1 MKSLSIK
8 PGWGGGRTEAP
19 SRFIPLVVRASALIC
34 VAFLIVSMVSVVL
47 SPEAV
52 GQSGSPEES
61 TLTEE
66 SVSPDAESGETAD
79 PVVEGEESADP
90 VVEGG
95 ETADPVLEG
104 AEVPSLG
111 EGDDRSQ
118 SLVADANDLDDLGS
132 EQYYI
137 RPVFN
142 RTATGTG
149 HGGSS
154 GCVLNSGADIPF
166 QGGDDSA
173 EDDVVC
179 TRDWVKYNIE
189 LSVKTKPVE
198 PEDFTVVLDLW
209 TYDIPFLNGRYAS
222 TDTNREIITQYGLE
236 PNADVAVSKGF
247 SDFCT
252 SRAGQW
258 STVRK
263 IVKVGEKYVP
273 ACTFTPDA
281 GLDLAY
287 KQSLSAL
294 ADIKNTSLSEAR
306 VYVVRGN
313 IEDKYGTNDSR
324 VPVISGVEPTV
335 AQGYNVV
342 GVADIDFYVE
352 EHGEQKKTIA
362 RIDGKDYIG
371 KPYSLQYYAKKRGVG
386 SYDKGSLYIER
397 PAGEPQKIPIT
408 IEGAPEGSFVTSDP
422 TGQTVQDIS
431 FQGRTGHEYPL
442 RLNGATDGPLPFF
455 VFYPADSVEENLGSS
470 FTYRVKKELGTIST
484 VGGPLVNG
492 GDAEIGSG
500 EDCDFDTSSIGG
512 YDPGDNGQGD
522 APKNNNCGVSRIERY
537 VAGDLLR
544 KQVSGIGVAGYEYI
558 DDDGVKQRIDGITQG
573 GQIHATIWVEPVP
586 GDRNVE
592 ICDVWDPAEQ
602 RLLYEY
608 GGSYVSVETPGYG
621 EGISEDRAV
630 HGRNFTTL
638 YSSQYNSDTGCGVP
652 GSTEGWE
659 DEPENVPGGK
669 FAVSAVKVVSKNPV
683 TFVKGGLLALMFTPA
698 EGMDERVNKFGF
710 SEPAYD
716 HAYINLD
723 NPDEF
728 QGPASASYRYVS
740 PFIVG
745 QNEFSSGFSDPNS
758 NLTAGR
764 SFNWS
769 LIPYYQQYG
778 FSDDY
783 LMSTSFF
790 AKFDACL
797 DVSGA
802 VVKARKARGSGI
814 YPENEVDERWEINID
829 RGEDIGEVG
838 CADDEPITVTA
849 SLREPIPFSEAAVGY
864 LSVNGQVSPLV
875 KADEVHVGAK
885 FSWSYRNGQGDL
897 VEKENF
903 ERYFGTGVSSNGL
916 AIYTK
921 PVNYVKS
928 LSASK
933 TVDKESVDLDE
944 SFSWTLGF
952 RNTFDGPVRGVR
964 WIDVLPFD
972 GDDRGTDTS
981 GRVSL
986 SDINASDK
994 LAVEYT
1000 RRTPRDI
1007 VNDPDDPTNLPGGST
1022 KWCADLTSGDPN
1034 CPSSLEEVTAVRMS
1048 ADFDPGEL
1056 LTFKMTA
1063 SVVGGTNGDELVN
1076 RSSVGKS
1083 LEEGQL
1089 KAPVPAPD
1097 PVRTRLV
1104 AATIEGHVYL
1114 DKDGSG
1120 YQDYDEDDY
1129 ENATVTLV
1137 NSAGDVVLTK
1147 QTDSE
1152 GNYAFSQ
1159 LSPGTYTVKI
1169 DVPDG
1174 MYLKRSGPDPANQG
1188 KNTVENLVIPEGD
1201 PITIG
1206 EIDFGL
1212 VDPQPSLI
1220 VQKVIHNEATD
1231 NYEKSVERS
1240 VGETVSFYVAV
1251 FNDGT
1256 ADLTDVKLVDDWDGG
1271 DFDLSCQVMAAGGAA
1286 GEGDHGSP
1294 LSDEGG
1300 VLSPNQGFLCTGEY
1314 VVTEAD
1320 VAAGTSLTNTASA
1333 TAMYGGEVV
1342 QGPSDSVVVELVTSA
1357 GFDFTKSVV
1366 DGKDFYVPGEVVS
1379 YELKV
1384 SNTGDVTLKDV
1395 RVDDPLVSDAGGEIS
1410 CNDGDGVVAPGDSLT
1425 CTVAYTVG
1433 DGDVGED
1440 GVGVVSNVATAHA
1453 TPVNGEAFEP
1463 KRGEVSVDV
1472 RKAGIAV
1479 VKTADASEPV
1489 GVDGEVSYGFTVTN
1503 SGTAPLDGVRL
1514 SDPMLE
1520 ARGVGVECG
1529 DRGQLTGEGVRLDAG
1544 EVVSCSATVQVGQD
1558 DLDLADGG
1566 QLVNEVTVSG
1576 EVHGL
1581 RVEASDEVTTALDV
1595 RAGVALDKKVAEP
1608 ERRYT
1613 PGSEV
1618 SYSFDVRN
1626 TGAVTLTDVE
1636 VSDPMLRNVRC
1647 SGTDV
1652 APGAVLECTADP
1664 FMVDE
1669 EIADRGVLVNT
1680 ATVRAQTR
1688 DGRSVEAS
1696 DSVEVA
1702 TGSPGLVIT
1711 KSASTTGPVEAGDM
1725 ITWEIRV
1732 RNNGTTP
1739 VEKVRLSDPMFGE
1752 GELSCDVD
1760 GVVGPDGATLGVGE
1774 QVVCTAETVVSQAD
1788 VDAET
1793 EVVNT
1798 ATVTGEFG
1806 DFKIGELTATATA
1819 PVSSRSGLTV
1829 AKSVVGYEP
1838 GMVYRVGDEIT
1849 YRFVV
1854 TNTGAVSLRD
1864 IEVVDEQ
1871 LRKAGVEVVCDNST
1885 PLEPGATRECTSGVY
1900 TVTQDQA
1907 AAGSVDNAAT
1917 VNGVTLTRGSG
1928 VTSEEDQVS
1937 VPAADPRL
1945 VVTKTADPVGP
1956 VGSGETV
1963 SFTVS
1968 VRNEGNTAVDG
1979 VKVSDPWLRD
1989 RGTELDCGVT
1999 GEGSSL
2005 QVGESLVC
2013 TAEITVNDSDVVGGG
2028 VLVNT
2033 ATAEGVVGGR
2043 VVRGNEA
2050 SVSVELKRDAAIA
2063 VTKDVVD
2070 GERVYRVG
2078 ESVVFGY
2085 TVTNGGRV
2093 ELSGVTLTDE
2103 SVSGIDCPDVRLA
2116 PGASMTCRSQPH
2128 VVTGSDA
2135 DAGRY
2140 GGPVTVVATIPDDMD
2155 PGREDRTVSATDSA
2169 EVTVEKDDS
2178 GVTGSTGG
2186 GAIIPIPVPVP
2197 VPGGGPV
2204 GDGQDPVVSGV
2215 PEPGSDVPS
2224 DGPVKGHGGEDG
2236 SVADGEVPS
2245 VDRVPERLPVT
2256 GANVLVAVGVGLVLA
2271 LAGFGLV
2278 FAVRRRR
2285 DE

>member
-1 MKSLSIK
+1 MKNLILDSGLL
-8 PGWGGGRTEAP
+8 GGSG
-19 SRFIPLVVRASALIC
+19 PLLRRIGPVGMRVTAVIC
-34 VAFLIVSMVSVVL
+34 VALLAMSVLLSGVAIADTPSSGKAEPEVVEVSPVDDQAVDVADDAEGSDDPAPSVDEGSDAAAPSVGEGADAAAPSVDDGGAGL
-47 SPEAV
+47 LPGVGRALRAV
-52 GQSGSPEES
+52 G
-61 TLTEE
+61 
-66 SVSPDAESGETAD
+66 
-79 PVVEGEESADP
+79 
-90 VVEGG
+90 
-95 ETADPVLEG
+95 
-104 AEVPSLG
+104 
-111 EGDDRSQ
+111 DDYG
-118 SLVADANDLDDLGS
+118 VAANLQR
-132 EQYYI
+132 E
-137 RPVFN
+137 
-142 RTATGTG
+142 ATGTG
-149 HGGSS
+149 HDTTDRCS
-154 GCVLNSGADIPF
+154 LNSEATVPF
-166 QGGDDSA
+166 EGGDDTP
-173 EDDVVC
+173 EDDIVC
-179 TRDWVKYNIE
+179 TNDWVKYNVE
-189 LSVKTKPVE
+189 LSVKTRPSN
-198 PEDFTVVLDLW
+198 PEKFTVALDFW
-209 TYDIPFLNGRYAS
+209 SFGIPWVNGRFNDGGPGAEIRAPQGDRE
-222 TDTNREIITQYGLE
+222 TDSVLSQ
-236 PNADVAVSKGF
+236 GF
-247 SDFCT
+247 GELCKA
-252 SRAGQW
+252 RPGQW
-258 STVRK
+258 TNAERK
-263 IVKVGEKYVP
+263 LVKVGGKHIP
-273 ACTFTPDA
+273 ACTFTPLP
-281 GLDLAY
+281 GLDLIY
-287 KQSLSAL
+287 KQDISVLS
-294 ADIKNTSLSEAR
+294 DNKKNVLDEAR
-306 VYVVRGN
+306 VFIVEGDLEEQYSTEYGRPDITGVV
-313 IEDKYGTNDSR
+313 
-324 VPVISGVEPTV
+324 PTV
-335 AQGYNVV
+335 ADGYKVV
-342 GVADIDFYVE
+342 GVADLDLAVTDSYAGNPPNVGVA
-352 EHGEQKKTIA
+352 HVGGRDYLKQKVTLVNHA
-362 RIDGKDYIG
+362 RVRDEN
-371 KPYSLQYYAKKRGVG
+371 S
-386 SYDKGSLYIER
+386 SNTSKGSLHIPR
-397 PAGEPQKIPIT
+397 PYRDPQTVPLEIV
-408 IEGAPEGSFVTSDP
+408 EAPEGSFVTTDP
-422 TGQTVQDIS
+422 TGVSIEDVILETREYSDPLNLGINGSSQT
-431 FQGRTGHEYPL
+431 
-442 RLNGATDGPLPFF
+442 LNKDFY
-455 VFYPADSVEENLGSS
+455 VFYPADTAADHLGESIV
-470 FTYRVKKELGTIST
+470 YRVKKDLPDFTTEDGT
-484 VGGPLVNG
+484 LVNEG
-492 GDAEIGSG
+492 RTEIGSG
-500 EDCDFDTSSIGG
+500 ESCDFDTSEIGG
-512 YDPGDNGQGD
+512 WRPGGSQYNGTL
-522 APKNNNCGVSRIERY
+522 KNNNCGKREVRQFESGNLFSKGVFPALDFYQTGYGAGVSTLGQEVPAVIR
-537 VAGDLLR
+537 VTSLPVKR
-544 KQVSGIGVAGYEYI
+544 K
-558 DDDGVKQRIDGITQG
+558 
-573 GQIHATIWVEPVP
+573 
-586 GDRNVE
+586 VE
-592 ICDVWDPAEQ
+592 ICDTWDPSEQ
-602 RLLYEY
+602 KLDFDRYPWY
-608 GGSYVSVETPGYG
+608 YRVDVENPSD
-621 EGISEDRAV
+621 GIEEDV
-630 HGRNFTTL
+630 LPSTENFKAY
-638 YSSQYNSDTGCGVP
+638 YSSEQTENRGCGVA
-652 GSTEGWE
+652 GSTDNWYTDP
-659 DEPENVPGGK
+659 DEVPGGRDAINAIK
-669 FAVSAVKVVSKNPV
+669 LVAKRPLS
-683 TFVKGGLLALMFTPA
+683 FVAGARTYIQFTPSPA
-698 EGMDERVNKFGF
+698 MEKRNDFDDRGMSPPLE
-710 SEPAYD
+710 D
-716 HAYINLD
+716 HAYVS
-723 NPDEF
+723 PGEGEEF
-728 QGPASASYRYVS
+728 QGPSSDSFKYLHPFIAGINNTSFWTYNSIPGSQFRYQVVPELEEFGLPEDHPVS
-740 PFIVG
+740 PIV
-745 QNEFSSGFSDPNS
+745 NTK
-758 NLTAGR
+758 L
-764 SFNWS
+764 
-769 LIPYYQQYG
+769 
-778 FSDDY
+778 
-783 LMSTSFF
+783 
-790 AKFDACL
+790 DACL
-797 DVSGA
+797 DI
-802 VVKARKARGSGI
+802 RGSAVKRRTSKWADSLTN
-814 YPENEVDERWEINID
+814 ENDSRWNVNIIRSAD
-829 RGEDIGEVG
+829 TGEPG
-838 CADDEPITVTA
+838 CADDEPTVVEW
-849 SLREPIPFSEAAVGY
+849 SLPAGETLP
-864 LSVNGQVSPLV
+864 LSDARLSGLVLWGRVSNLV
-875 KADEVHVGAK
+875 KADEVKTVTK
-885 FSWSYRNGQGDL
+885 MTWQYQNLQGET
-897 VEKENF
+897 VEGKP
-903 ERYFGTGVSSNGL
+903 RSGRRVVTDAR
-916 AIYTK
+916 AINYTK
-921 PVNYVKS
+921 N

-933 TVDKESVDLDE
+933 EVSDTVIGVDDSV
-944 SFSWTLGF
+944 SWTIGLH
-952 RNTFDGPVRGVR
+952 NSMDNPVSGVR
-964 WIDVLPFD
+964 WIDVLPYD
-972 GDDRGTDTS
+972 GDSPS
-981 GRVSL
+981 GDGQPKTKTAGKVTL
-986 SDINASDK
+986 SQVEHSPEVAI
-994 LAVEYT
+994 EYT
-1000 RRTPRDI
+1000 KTAPAEINRDPG
-1007 VNDPDDPTNLPGGST
+1007 DSTNAPGGST

-1034 CPSSLEEVTAVRMS
+1034 CPSSLEEVTAVRMT
-1048 ADFDPGEL
+1048 ADFDPGDL
-1056 LTFKMTA
+1056 FTVRMTA
-1063 SVVGGTNGDELVN
+1063 SVPGALHDDVVVN
-1076 RSSVGKS
+1076 RLSIGRAT
-1083 LEEGQL
+1083 ETGQL
-1089 KAPVPAPD
+1089 RDVVPSPD
-1097 PVRTRLV
+1097 AVQTRIETS
-1104 AATIEGHVYL
+1104 TIEGHVYL
-1114 DKDGSG
+1114 DKDASG
-1120 YQDYDEDDY
+1120 RRDYDEDDY
-1129 ENATVTLV
+1129 GNATVTLV
-1137 NSAGDVVLTK
+1137 NSAGDVIFTEE
-1147 QTDSE
+1147 TDAE
-1152 GNYAFSQ
+1152 GNYAFSE

-1174 MYLKRSGPDPANQG
+1174 MYLTQSGPDPANQG

-1220 VQKVIHNEATD
+1220 VHKAIHNEATD

-1251 FNDGT
+1251 VNDGT

-1271 DFDLSCQVMAAGGAA
+1271 DFDLSCKALDGNGGPV
-1286 GEGDHGSP
+1286 EGDHGSP

-1968 VRNEGNTAVDG
+1968 VRNEGNAAVDG
-1979 VKVSDPWLRD
+1979 VKVSDPWLRG